1 LMVFLSWTWITPKWL
16 HTYITEKK
24 GNAIIIDVR
33 TPREHEMGHIPGTD
47 LLIPHTEIAK
57 RISEI
62 KADPE
67 KDTVI
72 VYCRSG
78 RRSTYAAR
86 ILEAKGFK
94 HVLNLRGGIKAWRAR
109 GYELVKPERKRERTR
124 NLERD
129 RNRIRNRQGDNT
141 K

>member
-1 LMVFLSWTWITPKWL
+1 MLMFLLSWTWITPKWL
-16 HTYITEKK
+16 HNYIQKK
-24 GNAIIIDVR
+24 GHAIIIDVR
-33 TPREHEMGHIPGTD
+33 TPREHRMGHIPGTD
-47 LLIPHTEIAK
+47 LLIPHNEIAD

-78 RRSTYAAR
+78 HRSTFAAR

-94 HVLNLRGGIKAWRAR
+94 HVLNLRGGFRAWRAM
-109 GYELVKPERKRERTR
+109 GYEIETGDKAKEKGKRRR
-124 NLERD
+124 
-129 RNRIRNRQGDNT
+129 
-141 K
+141 